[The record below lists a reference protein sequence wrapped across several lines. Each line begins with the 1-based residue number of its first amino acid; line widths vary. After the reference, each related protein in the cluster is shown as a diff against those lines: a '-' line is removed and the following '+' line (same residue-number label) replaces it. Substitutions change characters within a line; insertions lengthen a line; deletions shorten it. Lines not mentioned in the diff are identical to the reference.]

1 MKSIFGCLMML
12 LITACSA
19 EQGYS
24 QAQTWEQ
31 SRCVKGPASE
41 YQNCMK
47 QADMSYRE
55 YEALRETQG
64 SNVEGSK

>member
-1 MKSIFGCLMML
+1 MKSVFGCLALL

-19 EQGYS
+19 EQGYK
-24 QAQTWEQ
+24 QAQSWEQ

-47 QADMSYRE
+47 QADMSYQE
-55 YEALRETQG
+55 YEILRETQD
-64 SNVEGSK
+64 SKSEGRK